1 MSAPADIEL
10 AGGPRWLTSDI
21 PTATSSNTKNTDAR
35 TERNVISV
43 DRVMATTIENNDNS
57 NSNNAQNMGSA
68 ADAASRK
75 TWKQYFQEGFQRDYR
90 LLLVTLVIIICINI
104 PKVKWGLYPFTIY
117 STWIH
122 EFCHGMAAI
131 IAGGGISKLE
141 IFPDSSGLAYTYL
154 PNSNG
159 RAFVASAGY
168 QGTALVGFLLLI
180 FRRTKRGPRS
190 GTMIIA
196 CTMILSC
203 ILWVRNTFGLVFIL
217 SMGLVFAGL
226 ALMLPSTHIRNLYTI
241 LAVTCSL
248 NAIASI
254 HDLFGS
260 NYTVNGQ
267 QTETDA
273 HTMADIKGGS
283 YLMWAGLW
291 LSLACVLTMMGI
303 VLAIPGPD
311 EVADFT
317 CCGIC
322 QDFGLFKLCN
332 YPGQRWARRIRGG
345 GTNNN
350 GGEGNSTD
358 YNEGL

>member
-1 MSAPADIEL
+1 
-10 AGGPRWLTSDI
+10 
-21 PTATSSNTKNTDAR
+21 
-35 TERNVISV
+35 
-43 DRVMATTIENNDNS
+43 
-57 NSNNAQNMGSA
+57 
-68 ADAASRK
+68 
-75 TWKQYFQEGFQRDYR
+75 
-90 LLLVTLVIIICINI
+90 
-104 PKVKWGLYPFTIY
+104 
-117 STWIH
+117 
-122 EFCHGMAAI
+122 MAAI

-311 EVADFT
+311 EVADLPAAASAKILDCSNCAT
-317 CCGIC
+317 ILGS
-322 QDFGLFKLCN
+322 
-332 YPGQRWARRIRGG
+332 GG
-345 GTNNN
+345 PDEFEAVVLTITA
-350 GGEGNSTD
+350 EKAIVLTTTKD
-358 YNEGL
+358 YNVRE